1 MGEVRVG
8 ATGGSPVRGYLM
20 KLLIKNGRLIDPAEK
35 KDGIFDI
42 LCSEGKVE
50 KVAKGLAATGA
61 EQVVNARGW
70 IVSPGFIDLHTHL
83 REPGFEYKEDI
94 KSGTEAAAAG
104 GFTTV
109 LCMANTQPVNDNA
122 VITEFIV
129 RKAKEVGLVRVSP
142 VGAISKGLEGKALAE
157 IGQMAEA
164 GIVAVSDDGRC
175 VMDSYL
181 MRKAMQYAR
190 GFGLLVISHAEDEN
204 LCGAGSINE
213 GLVATELG
221 LPGSPNAA
229 EEIIVARDIA
239 LAELTKARLHIAH
252 LSTRV
257 SLDLV
262 RAAKKRG
269 VAVTCE
275 VTPHHLMLT
284 DEAVRGY
291 RTEASMRP
299 PLRSKADVAALRKGL
314 KEGVIDAIATDHAP
328 HASFEKEVE
337 FVKAAHG
344 LVGLETALPL
354 ALKLVEDKVIPL
366 RDVIKLLSSQPSKI
380 AGFKG
385 RGTLQAGSEADITV
399 FDPSEKIKVD
409 ASRFKSRSRN
419 TPFDGWALKG
429 RVKCT
434 IVGGKVVHDER

>member
-1 MGEVRVG
+1 
-8 ATGGSPVRGYLM
+8 M
-20 KLLIKNGRLIDPAEK
+20 KLLIKNGRVIDPAQNR
-35 KDGIFDI
+35 DGIFDI
-42 LCSEGKVE
+42 LCIDGKVHRVE
-50 KVAKGLAATGA
+50 KKISLLDRDENPAQPVRGAGVPTIINAK
-61 EQVVNARGW
+61 GW
-70 IVSPGFIDLHTHL
+70 IVAPGFVDLHTHL

-94 KSGTEAAAAG
+94 KTGTEAAAAG
-104 GFTTV
+104 GFTTI
-109 LCMANTQPVNDNA
+109 LCMANTKPVNDNA

-129 RKAKEVGLVRVSP
+129 RKAREVGAVRVVP
-142 VGAISKGLEGKALAE
+142 VGAISKGLEGKTLAE
-157 IGQMAEA
+157 IGQMADA

-175 VMDSYL
+175 VMDSAL
-181 MRKAMQYAR
+181 MRKGMQYAR

-252 LSTRV
+252 LSTRG

-299 PLRSKADVAALRKGL
+299 PLRSEEDVAALRKGL

-328 HASFEKEVE
+328 HASFEKEIE

-354 ALKLVEDKVIPL
+354 TLKLVDERVITL
-366 RDVIKLLSSQPSKI
+366 KDAIRLLSTQPARI
-380 AGFKG
+380 AGFTG
-385 RGTLQAGSEADITV
+385 RGTLKVGSDADIV
-399 FDPSEKIKVD
+399 LFDEKEKIKID
-409 ASRFKSRSRN
+409 AAKFKSKSRN
-419 TPFDGWALKG
+419 TPFDGWTARG
-429 RVKCT
+429 RVKAT
-434 IVGGKVVHDER
+434 IVGGKVKYYEGDISS

>member
-1 MGEVRVG
+1 
-8 ATGGSPVRGYLM
+8 M
-20 KLLIKNGRLIDPAEK
+20 KLLIKHGRLIDPAEK
-35 KDGIFDI
+35 KDGTFDI
-42 LCSEGKVE
+42 LCADGKVE
-50 KVAKGLAATGA
+50 KVGKGISPAPGDQVIDAKGW
-61 EQVVNARGW
+61 V
-70 IVSPGFIDLHTHL
+70 VSPGFVDLHTHL

-94 KSGTEAAAAG
+94 KTGTESAAAG

-109 LCMANTQPVNDNA
+109 LCMANTKPVNDNA

-129 RKAKEVGLVRVSP
+129 RKAREVGAVHVVP
-142 VGAISKGLEGKALAE
+142 VGAISKGLEGKTLAE

-164 GIVAVSDDGRC
+164 GIVAISDDGRC
-175 VMDSYL
+175 VMDSAL

-190 GFGLLVISHAEDEN
+190 GFGLLVISHAEDEC
-204 LCGAGSINE
+204 LSGPGSINE

-252 LSTRV
+252 LSTRG
-257 SLDLV
+257 SLELV
-262 RAAKKRG
+262 KAAKKRG

-275 VTPHHLMLT
+275 VTPHHFMLT

-299 PLRSKADVAALRKGL
+299 PLRSEADVAALRQGL

-328 HASFEKEVE
+328 HAPFEKEIE
-337 FVKAAHG
+337 FIKAAHG

-354 ALKLVEDKVIPL
+354 TLKLVDDKVIKL
-366 RDVIKLLSSQPSKI
+366 ADAVRLLSSNPARI
-380 AGFKG
+380 AGLSG
-385 RGTLQAGSEADITV
+385 RGTLKAGSEADLVV
-399 FDPSEKIKVD
+399 FDPSEKVTIDSDKFR
-409 ASRFKSRSRN
+409 SKSRN
-419 TPFDGWALKG
+419 TPFNGWSLKG
-429 RVKCT
+429 RVKMT
-434 IVGGKVVHDER
+434 IVNGKVKYDESDSSS

>member
-1 MGEVRVG
+1 M
-8 ATGGSPVRGYLM
+8 
-20 KLLIKNGRLIDPAEK
+20 
-35 KDGIFDI
+35 
-42 LCSEGKVE
+42 
-50 KVAKGLAATGA
+50 
-61 EQVVNARGW
+61 
-70 IVSPGFIDLHTHL
+70 
-83 REPGFEYKEDI
+83 
-94 KSGTEAAAAG
+94 
-104 GFTTV
+104 
-109 LCMANTQPVNDNA
+109 LCMANTKPVNDNA

-129 RKAKEVGLVRVSP
+129 RKAREVGRVRVVP
-142 VGAISKGLEGKALAE
+142 VGAISKGLEGKTLAE

-164 GIVAVSDDGRC
+164 GIVGISDDGRC
-175 VMDSYL
+175 VMDSAL

-204 LCGAGSINE
+204 LSGPGSINE
-213 GLVATELG
+213 GTVATELG

-239 LAELTKARLHIAH
+239 LAELTKARLHVAH
-252 LSTRV
+252 LSTKV
-257 SLDLV
+257 SLELV

-275 VTPHHLMLT
+275 VTPHHLFLT
-284 DEAVRGY
+284 DEEVRGY
-291 RTEASMRP
+291 RTEASVRP
-299 PLRSKADVAALRKGL
+299 PLRSSEDVAALRKGL

-354 ALKLVEDKVIPL
+354 GLKLVESKTISLGDLI
-366 RDVIKLLSSQPSKI
+366 RLLSANPARI

-385 RGTLQAGSEADITV
+385 RGTLKVGSDADLVV

-409 ASRFKSRSRN
+409 ASRFKSKSRN
-419 TPFDGWALKG
+419 TPFDGWSLKG
-429 RVKCT
+429 RVKMT
-434 IVGGKVVHDER
+434 MVGGKVVYDDDA

>member
-1 MGEVRVG
+1 
-8 ATGGSPVRGYLM
+8 M

-35 KDGIFDI
+35 KDGVFDV
-42 LCSEGKVE
+42 LCSDGKIE
-50 KVAKGLAATGA
+50 KVGKGISPAPGDQVIDAKGW
-61 EQVVNARGW
+61 V
-70 IVSPGFIDLHTHL
+70 VSPGFVDLHTHL

-94 KSGTEAAAAG
+94 KTGTESAAAG

-109 LCMANTQPVNDNA
+109 LCMANTKPVNDNA

-129 RKAKEVGLVRVSP
+129 RKAREVGAVHVVP
-142 VGAISKGLEGKALAE
+142 VGAISKGLEGKTLAE

-164 GIVAVSDDGRC
+164 GIVAISDDGRC
-175 VMDSYL
+175 VMDSAL

-190 GFGLLVISHAEDEN
+190 GFGLLVISHAEDEC
-204 LCGAGSINE
+204 LSGPGSINE

-252 LSTRV
+252 LSTRG
-257 SLDLV
+257 SLELV
-262 RAAKKRG
+262 KAAKKRG
-269 VAVTCE
+269 VPVTCE
-275 VTPHHLMLT
+275 VTPHHFMLT

-299 PLRSKADVAALRKGL
+299 PLRSDDDVAALRQGL
-314 KEGVIDAIATDHAP
+314 KEGAIDAIATDHAP
-328 HASFEKEVE
+328 HAPFEKEIE

-354 ALKLVEDKVIPL
+354 TLKLVEDKVIKL
-366 RDVIKLLSSQPSKI
+366 VDVIRLLSTNPARI
-380 AGFKG
+380 AGFSS
-385 RGTLQAGSEADITV
+385 RGTLKPGSEADLV
-399 FDPSEKIKVD
+399 LFDPSEKVTIE
-409 ASRFKSRSRN
+409 ASRFRSKSRN
-419 TPFDGWALKG
+419 TPFEGWRLKG
-429 RVKCT
+429 RVKMT
-434 IVGGKVVHDER
+434 IVNGKVKHDESDLSS

>member
-1 MGEVRVG
+1 
-8 ATGGSPVRGYLM
+8 L
-20 KLLIKNGRLIDPAEK
+20 
-35 KDGIFDI
+35 
-42 LCSEGKVE
+42 EGKVE
-50 KVAKGLAATGA
+50 KVAKGLAPSGGD
-61 EQVVNARGW
+61 QVLDARGW
-70 IVSPGFIDLHTHL
+70 IVSPGFVDLHTHL

-94 KSGTEAAAAG
+94 RSGTESAAAG
-104 GFTTV
+104 GFTSI

-129 RKAKEVGLVRVSP
+129 RKAKEVGVVRVSP
-142 VGAISKGLEGKALAE
+142 VGAISMGLEGKTLAE
-157 IGQMAEA
+157 IGQMSEA

-175 VMDSYL
+175 VMDSAL

-190 GFGLLVISHAEDEN
+190 GFNLLVISHAEDEN
-204 LCGAGSINE
+204 LSGPGSINE

-239 LAELTKARLHIAH
+239 LAELTKARIHIAH
-252 LSTRV
+252 LSTRT
-257 SLDLV
+257 SLELV

-291 RTEASMRP
+291 RTEASVRP
-299 PLRSKADVAALRKGL
+299 PLRSSEDVAALRKGL

-354 ALKLVEDKVIPL
+354 GLKLVEDKVIKLPDL
-366 RDVIKLLSSQPSKI
+366 IRLLSANPAKI

-385 RGTLQAGSEADITV
+385 RGTLRPGSTADIAI
-399 FDPSEKIKVD
+399 FDASEKVKID
-409 ASRFKSRSRN
+409 ASRFKSKSSN
-419 TPFDGWALKG
+419 TPFDGWNVKG
-429 RVKCT
+429 RVKYT
-434 IVGGKVVHDER
+434 IVGGKVAYHEGDISS

>member
-1 MGEVRVG
+1 
-8 ATGGSPVRGYLM
+8 M
-20 KLLIKNGRLIDPAEK
+20 KLLIKNGRLIDPMEK
-35 KDGIFDI
+35 KDGVFDV
-42 LCSEGKVE
+42 LCGNGKVE
-50 KVAKGLAATGA
+50 KVGKGLAAGA
-61 EQVVNARGW
+61 GDQVVDAKGW
-70 IVSPGFIDLHTHL
+70 VVSPGFVDLHTHL

-94 KSGTEAAAAG
+94 RSGTEAAAAG

-129 RKAKEVGLVRVSP
+129 RKAREVGLVRVSP
-142 VGAISKGLEGKALAE
+142 VGAISKGLEGQALAE
-157 IGQMAEA
+157 IGQMHEA
-164 GIVAVSDDGRC
+164 GIVAISDDGRC

-190 GFGLLVISHAEDEN
+190 GFGLLVISHAEDET
-204 LCGAGSINE
+204 LCGHGSINE

-257 SLDLV
+257 SLELV

-299 PLRSKADVAALRKGL
+299 PLRSSEDVAALRKGL

-366 RDVIKLLSSQPSKI
+366 AGVIKLLSSQPSQI
-380 AGFKG
+380 GGFKG
-385 RGTLQAGSEADITV
+385 RGTLRAGSEADIAV
-399 FDPSEKIKVD
+399 FDPAEKIKVD

-429 RVKCT
+429 KMKLTV
-434 IVGGKVVHDER
+434 VGGKIVYDER

>member
-1 MGEVRVG
+1 
-8 ATGGSPVRGYLM
+8 M
-20 KLLIKNGRLIDPAEK
+20 KLLIKNGRVIDPAQNR
-35 KDGIFDI
+35 DGIFDI
-42 LCSEGKVE
+42 LCVDGKVHRVE
-50 KVAKGLAATGA
+50 KKISLLGSDENPAQPVRGAGVRGAPEAPPTIIDAKGL
-61 EQVVNARGW
+61 VVA
-70 IVSPGFIDLHTHL
+70 PGFIDLHTHL
-83 REPGFEYKEDI
+83 REPGYEYKEDL

-129 RKAKEVGLVRVSP
+129 RKAREVGLVRVVP
-142 VGAISKGLEGKALAE
+142 VGAISKGLEGKSLAE
-157 IGQMAEA
+157 IGQMADA
-164 GIVAVSDDGRC
+164 GIIGVSDDGRC
-175 VMDSYL
+175 VMDSAL

-190 GFGLLVISHAEDEN
+190 GFNLLVISHAEDED
-204 LCGAGSINE
+204 LSGPGSINE

-239 LAELTKARLHIAH
+239 LAELTRARLHVAH
-252 LSTRV
+252 LSTRG

-299 PLRSKADVAALRKGL
+299 PLRSAEDVAALRKGL

-354 ALKLVEDKVIPL
+354 CLKLVEEKVIRLPDL
-366 RDVIKLLSSQPSKI
+366 VSLLSTRPAKI

-385 RGTLQAGSEADITV
+385 RGTLKVGSEADVTI
-399 FDPSEKIKVD
+399 FDPEEKRKID
-409 ASRFKSRSRN
+409 ASRFRSKSRN
-419 TPFDGWALKG
+419 TPFDGWSVKG
-429 RVKCT
+429 RVHYT
-434 IVGGKVVHDER
+434 LVAGKVVYE

>member
-1 MGEVRVG
+1 
-8 ATGGSPVRGYLM
+8 M
-20 KLLIKNGRLIDPAEK
+20 KILIKNGRVVDPAERR
-35 KDGIFDI
+35 DGVFDV
-42 LCSEGKVE
+42 LCVDG
-50 KVAKGLAATGA
+50 KVAKVGKGLPA
-61 EQVVNARGW
+61 EGVDRMVDARGW
-70 IVSPGFIDLHTHL
+70 VVAPGFIDLHTHL
-83 REPGFEYKEDI
+83 REPGYEYKEDL

-129 RKAKEVGLVRVSP
+129 RKAREVGVVRVVP
-142 VGAISKGLEGKALAE
+142 VGAISKGLEGKTLAD
-157 IGQMAEA
+157 IGQMADA
-164 GIVAVSDDGRC
+164 GIIGVSDDGRC
-175 VMDSYL
+175 VMDSAL
-181 MRKAMQYAR
+181 MRKALQYAR
-190 GFGLLVISHAEDEN
+190 GFNLLVISHAEDEN
-204 LCGAGSINE
+204 LSGPGSINE
-213 GLVATELG
+213 GATATELG

-239 LAELTKARLHIAH
+239 LAELTRARLHIAH
-252 LSTRV
+252 LSTRG

-291 RTEASMRP
+291 RTEASVRP
-299 PLRSKADVAALRKGL
+299 PLRSAEDVAALRKGL
-314 KEGVIDAIATDHAP
+314 KEGVVDAVATDHAP

-354 ALKLVEDKVIPL
+354 CLRLVEDKVL
-366 RDVIKLLSSQPSKI
+366 RLPDVIRLLSAGPAKI

-385 RGTLQAGSEADITV
+385 RGTLKPGSDADITV
-399 FDPSEKIKVD
+399 FDPGAKGKID
-409 ASRFKSRSRN
+409 ASRFRSKSRN
-419 TPFDGWALKG
+419 TPFDGWPVRG
-429 RVKCT
+429 RVHYT
-434 IVGGKVVHDER
+434 IVGGKVVYDEGHFNS

>member
-1 MGEVRVG
+1 MR
-8 ATGGSPVRGYLM
+8 
-20 KLLIKNGRLIDPAEK
+20 LLIKNGRLIDPAER
-35 KDGIFDI
+35 KDGLFDV
-42 LCSEGKVE
+42 LCNDGKVE
-50 KVAKGLAATGA
+50 KVSKGLSSGGVDRVIDAKGW
-61 EQVVNARGW
+61 VVT
-70 IVSPGFIDLHTHL
+70 PGFVDLHTHL
-83 REPGFEYKEDI
+83 REPGYEYKEDI
-94 KSGTEAAAAG
+94 LSGTTAAAAG

-129 RKAKEVGLVRVSP
+129 RKAREVGLVRVEP
-142 VGAISKGLEGKALAE
+142 VGAISKGLEGKTLAE

-175 VMDSYL
+175 VMDSAL

-190 GFGLLVISHAEDEN
+190 GFNLLVISHAEDEN
-204 LCGAGSINE
+204 LSGPGSINE

-239 LAELTKARLHIAH
+239 LAELTKARLHVAH

-257 SLDLV
+257 SLELV

-299 PLRSKADVAALRKGL
+299 PLRSAEDVAALRKGL

-337 FVKAAHG
+337 FIKASHG
-344 LVGLETALPL
+344 VVGLETALPL
-354 ALKLVEDKVIPL
+354 ALKLVDEKVISL
-366 RDVIKLLSSQPSKI
+366 NDLVKLLSERPAKI
-380 AGFKG
+380 AGLTG
-385 RGTLQAGSEADITV
+385 RGTLRAGSEADVTV
-399 FDPSEKIKVD
+399 FDPNEKFKID
-409 ASRFKSRSRN
+409 ASLFKSKSQN
-419 TPFDGWALKG
+419 TPFHGLSVKG

-434 IVGGKVVHDER
+434 IVGGKVKYHEGDIGS